1 MLLLGTDQEIG
12 ALPALR
18 PFYQAWAI
26 SGFLRIGVCHP
37 NTRIYVRLLGPCFKT
52 GRISPVARHDPGQ
65 NAASRDARRAVIRSS
80 TNAQP
85 GKSAV
90 SEDGGVPL
98 GWALDDR
105 APERRGEP
113 ADGKED

>member
-1 MLLLGTDQEIG
+1 MFQDGSDQSG
-12 ALPALR
+12 SKAR
-18 PFYQAWAI
+18 SWA
-26 SGFLRIGVCHP
+26 
-37 NTRIYVRLLGPCFKT
+37 K
-52 GRISPVARHDPGQ
+52 

-80 TNAQP
+80 TSAQP

>member
-1 MLLLGTDQEIG
+1 MFQDGSDQSG
-12 ALPALR
+12 SKAR
-18 PFYQAWAI
+18 SWAKR
-26 SGFLRIGVCHP
+26 SVQR
-37 NTRIYVRLLGPCFKT
+37 RK
-52 GRISPVARHDPGQ
+52 
-65 NAASRDARRAVIRSS
+65 ARRDKILDQRA
-80 TNAQP
+80 AGQ
-85 GKSAV
+85 SAV